1 MGANP
6 TAATGTDSAVAA
18 AKPPVGVGA
27 SPLVAQLL
35 AVGLVALGV
44 VGVQDL
50 LARTGVLAQEPWL
63 DTALGAVDGVTSD
76 SPWVLVGG
84 VAAAVVGL
92 VLLPV
97 PFRRRPR
104 KALELRATTGVRL
117 RTQDLSRLVRG
128 SLEAVDGVT
137 DVEVHSSG
145 RSLKVTAAT
154 VVSDERRA
162 QVARELREQLEPT
175 LEALQKAPRPRIK
188 VKEASS

>member
-1 MGANP
+1 
-6 TAATGTDSAVAA
+6 
-18 AKPPVGVGA
+18 
-27 SPLVAQLL
+27 
-35 AVGLVALGV
+35 
-44 VGVQDL
+44 
-50 LARTGVLAQEPWL
+50 
-63 DTALGAVDGVTSD
+63 DGVTSD

-92 VLLPV
+92 LLLPI

-145 RSLKVTAAT
+145 RSL
-154 VVSDERRA
+154 
-162 QVARELREQLEPT
+162 
-175 LEALQKAPRPRIK
+175 
-188 VKEASS
+188 

>member
-1 MGANP
+1 MRTP

-92 VLLPV
+92 LLLPV

-137 DVEVHSSG
+137 DVQVHSSG

>member
-50 LARTGVLAQEPWL
+50 LARTGVLAGEPWL

-92 VLLPV
+92 LLLPV